1 MALEENIEIAER
13 LLIKAK
19 AEIEAENYH
28 IAIQT
33 IATVYANV
41 REALQ
46 WAYKLDYE
54 SKQASSPAGENI
66 GGTKL

>member
-13 LLIKAK
+13 LLARAK
-19 AEIEAENYH
+19 AEIDSNDYH

-33 IATVYANV
+33 LATVYANV

-46 WAYKLDYE
+46 WAYKLDHA
-54 SKQASSPAGENI
+54 KTLASEPAGEDV
-66 GGTKL
+66 T